1 MTTITF
7 DTYKFIQKLKAAG
20 LPEQQAQAISDA
32 FRDAQSEAQLATKH
46 DIENLRRD
54 MRELEQRM
62 TIKLGGMLIIAI
74 SIVAA
79 LVKLL

>member
-7 DTYKFIQKLKAAG
+7 DTYKFIQTLKAAG
-20 LPEQQAQAISDA
+20 MPEQQAQAISDA